1 VAAPLAVLAF
11 ALLAV
16 PLGASRKVGRAFAV
30 GATFAA
36 VVAQFLLLRGGE
48 VLAQRGVLPPAV
60 ALHLPNVLIAAVG
73 AALLALQVRRGTGA
87 VR

>member
-1 VAAPLAVLAF
+1 
-11 ALLAV
+11 
-16 PLGASRKVGRAFAV
+16 V

-48 VLAQRGVLPPAV
+48 VLATRGVLPT
-60 ALHLPNVLIAAVG
+60 ALALQLPNLLIG
-73 AALLALQVRRGTGA
+73 GLGCALLVLQVRRGAGA